1 LRGLFLCF
9 EAVLG
14 LKINL
19 AISKLVPVGNVINVE
34 VLASILGCRIFSL
47 LMTYLGL
54 VQGASVKAKSI
65 WDDIIKKIKRQLA
78 GWKRLYMS
86 KGRRVLSNLCTC
98 LSFPSQLVCQP
109 HREVVGHFFLI
120 SNVYIKKSAKRL

>member
-1 LRGLFLCF
+1 LCGKNPNHLRNLCGLFLCF
-9 EAVLG
+9 EAVSG

-54 VQGASVKAKSI
+54 LLGASVKAKSI

-78 GWKRLYMS
+78 
-86 KGRRVLSNLCTC
+86 
-98 LSFPSQLVCQP
+98 
-109 HREVVGHFFLI
+109 
-120 SNVYIKKSAKRL
+120 